1 MSDSVRELEE
11 LKEELES
18 QAESDDIDLYAAVR
32 RSDVGVESPDMKASG
47 LRLWLENNGVEVL
60 DVAENGY
67 IRVVPEDTQ

>member
-18 QAESDDIDLYAAVR
+18 QAESDDVDLYAAVR
-32 RSDVGVESPDMKASG
+32 RSDVGVESPDMKSSG
-47 LRLWLENNGVEVL
+47 LRLWLENNGAEVL